1 MGAAGD
7 LRAKIQMPLRS
18 SKLKAQSSKEAQIDP
33 APIHSDP
40 AMVLVIVRVFGR
52 GVSID
57 QNPST
62 LRELTSASV
71 VQSGDSIAMQPLELG
86 PLTFL

>member
-1 MGAAGD
+1 
-7 LRAKIQMPLRS
+7 
-18 SKLKAQSSKEAQIDP
+18 
-33 APIHSDP
+33 
-40 AMVLVIVRVFGR
+40 MVLVIVRVFGR

-57 QNPST
+57 QNPSP